1 MAEPGSPAERTELLE
16 LAANLAR
23 RAGALVQEARSH
35 SGPDGAALD
44 VATKA
49 TPTDL
54 VTEADRRAERFL
66 ASELHTRR
74 PADAVLGEEG
84 AERAGRTGVRWLL
97 DPIDGTVNY
106 LYGVPHYAV
115 SIAAERDGETVLGC
129 VHDPVSGETFS
140 AGRGLGAW
148 LDGRR
153 LTATG
158 PATTL
163 DQAVLGTGF
172 SYDAGVRAAQG
183 RVLAGVLPRVA
194 NVRRLGAASLDL
206 CYVAA
211 GRLDGYFEQ
220 CLAPWD
226 MAAGGLVVEEA
237 GAVLTGLYGRP
248 PGRQIVVAATPAVAA
263 ELVELLTELRADEVV

>member
-16 LAANLAR
+16 LAADLAR
-23 RAGALVQEARSH
+23 RAGALVQETRGQA
-35 SGPDGAALD
+35 GPDGAALD

-84 AERAGRTGVRWLL
+84 AERAGSTGVNWLL

-115 SIAAERDGETVLGC
+115 SVAAERDGETVVGC

-220 CLAPWD
+220 CLGPWD
-226 MAAGGLVVEEA
+226 MAAGGLVVEQA

-263 ELVELLTELRADEVV
+263 ELVELLTELRADEVG